1 MEEYGELLNSYQG
14 LIGVNFDIDCFRLI
28 MGGNMNILNEKISG
42 FIKILQQLL
51 LPAVN
56 LLIPN
61 FYLIKVKLLKTFC
74 WFYVSLKDIS
84 IGSFVKLFFNEI
96 LKRFSEK

>member
-61 FYLIKVKLLKTFC
+61 FYLIKVKLFKNFLLVLCQF
-74 WFYVSLKDIS
+74 
-84 IGSFVKLFFNEI
+84 
-96 LKRFSEK
+96 KRYKHWIF